1 LTDSQ
6 SFCILGKNMAIIVDK
21 VQKKRNIALSCEA
34 LLLAKGIKNL
44 TIAEIAKT
52 AGVGKGTIYE
62 YFKNKDEIVF
72 EIITLIIEQQQIK
85 LADIM
90 AVEKSTK
97 AKLYDFLSLL
107 HQESE
112 REHIQLYRE
121 FIAISM
127 QSATPEMVA
136 FSSRCH
142 TSFIDIIQELLQT
155 GINRG
160 EILPQSL
167 GLADT
172 IMVYATG
179 LVVESQLIE
188 MDALAHIEQM
198 LESLFDIIEIKEE
211 R

>member
-1 LTDSQ
+1 
-6 SFCILGKNMAIIVDK
+6 MAIIVDK
-21 VQKKRNIALSCEA
+21 VQKKRDIALSCQT
-34 LLLAKGIKNL
+34 LLLNKGIKNL
-44 TIAEIAKT
+44 TIAEIAKR

-72 EIITLIIEQQQIK
+72 EIITLIIQEQQIK

-90 AVEKSTK
+90 AMQKSTK

-121 FIAISM
+121 FVAISL
-127 QSATPEMVA
+127 QSATPEMRA
-136 FSSRCH
+136 FSSKCH
-142 TSFIDIIQELLQT
+142 QSFIELIEELLQR
-155 GINRG
+155 GISRG

-167 GLADT
+167 GLSRS

-179 LVVESQLIE
+179 LVVEAQLVEI
-188 MDALAHIEQM
+188 DALTQLEQM
-198 LESLFDIIEIKEE
+198 LESLFEIIEIKEE
-211 R
+211 Q

>member
-1 LTDSQ
+1 
-6 SFCILGKNMAIIVDK
+6 MAIIVDK

-34 LLLAKGIKNL
+34 LLLGKGIKNL

-85 LADIM
+85 LADMM

-127 QSATPEMVA
+127 QSATPQMRA

-142 TSFIDIIQELLQT
+142 TSFIEIIQELLQT

-160 EILPQSL
+160 EILPQSIS
-167 GLADT
+167 LAET
-172 IMVYATG
+172 LMVYTTG
-179 LVVESQLIE
+179 LVVETQLIE
-188 MDALAHIEQM
+188 MDALAHIEQT

-211 R
+211 K